1 MSETTKPK
9 TSIQLGQL
17 MVDSGLITP
26 AQLEGCLRL
35 AEQTSMPLGR
45 VLIMCGNT
53 SEHVLQA
60 AVQAQSLLKDGLLD
74 LDSAIQAL
82 RTVSQKSIPLEDALK
97 TLGWQSDNSLR
108 ANKLGELLL
117 ESGIVSSEVLDSALS
132 GSFATGL
139 PLGRFLVLLGAIS
152 ESLLAIALNAQIMI
166 RDGKVSRD
174 KAVEGLKA
182 ARLRLEVPL
191 MEKSLYRMPARHT
204 IRLGELF
211 VLAGILSETH
221 LMNALEMGL
230 VTQKPIGQ
238 ILMELGLC
246 HEKSLNAALKL
257 QQAVSEGRLRP
268 LQASSALAKVHNSDL
283 SLADAIA
290 QLRPEL
296 LPKEELQVVSLASFL
311 KLVGTVTD
319 DDIEKA
325 VQVGLEN
332 SQILGR
338 MLLVAGVIDEPTL
351 QAAMRLDALVRAK
364 LVTLEQACY
373 AFNYSQQRLLNVD
386 EALHEIGWTGQIAN
400 QIRNGD
406 EVAESD
412 NDLSE
417 HSV

>member
-82 RTVSQKSIPLEDALK
+82 QTVSQKSIPLEDALK

-152 ESLLAIALNAQIMI
+152 ESLLAVALNAQIMI

-296 LPKEELQVVSLASFL
+296 VPREELQMVSLASFL

-406 EVAESD
+406 EAQEPET
-412 NDLSE
+412 DLSE

>member
-296 LPKEELQVVSLASFL
+296 LPKEELQLVSLASFL

-406 EVAESD
+406 EAAESD